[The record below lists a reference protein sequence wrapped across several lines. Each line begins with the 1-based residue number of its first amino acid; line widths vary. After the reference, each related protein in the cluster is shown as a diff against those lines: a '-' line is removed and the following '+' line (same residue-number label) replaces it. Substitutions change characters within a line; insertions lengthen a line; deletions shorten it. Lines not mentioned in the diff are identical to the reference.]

1 MSSPGKRVLPHNLDA
16 EASVLGGI
24 LLRNE
29 VLASLDKIE
38 VEDFYDPR
46 HQAVFAAMQALEAT
60 SRPIDEVTLEA
71 QLQQMGKLEAVGGLA
86 YLSQLGLRVPTAD
99 NVVHYASIVQALNAA
114 RRLMLTAS
122 EIAARGYEDYGE
134 IEEYLDEAEAKIF
147 EVTQRTQRGNAEHIK
162 NLLKQVFGSLDQR
175 FRAAGGI
182 TGVPSGFR
190 DLDEKTAGFQPTEL
204 TILAARPAMGKTSFA
219 LSIARNCATTHGF
232 PVLVFSLEMSSGQLA
247 ERLLCAEAKID
258 SIGLRRGQLQRQD
271 LTNMTY
277 AADALSKAPIV
288 IDDTGALTLRE
299 LRASARRFMTD
310 KELKKDKQFG
320 LIIID
325 YLQLMSGR
333 RDRGSSREQEISE
346 ISRGL
351 KAMAKELHCPIMAL
365 SQLNRGLESRE
376 NKRPQL
382 SDLREC
388 VTGDTLVLLADG
400 RRVPVQDLVGTT
412 PKVLAMTTEGRIAAA
427 DSDRVWRVGVRPVF
441 EMALKSGRRLRATA
455 KHRLYAANG
464 WRRVGELTVG
474 DRLAIARTVPEVEAP
489 ERWSDRRVALLGHLI
504 GDGSYLSGQPMR
516 YATASPE
523 NSELVA
529 EAARAEFGCE
539 VKRYR
544 GRGQWHQLLIS
555 GNGTR
560 WRPAGVNAW
569 LRELGIFGQRS
580 HEKRVPQAA
589 FRLPRDQVALLLRHL
604 WATDGC
610 IWTSQPD
617 VGARGRIYF
626 STSSR
631 ALALDVAAL
640 LLRLD
645 IVARIRSTPHATA
658 RTVYSV
664 DVSGAAQQRR
674 FLASVGA
681 FGPRELPA
689 RRLAQ
694 MLDGVR
700 DNTNVDTL
708 PREVFVRV
716 KAVMGRRGISQR
728 RMASLRGTSY
738 GGSAHFAFAPS
749 RDIVS
754 QYAELLD
761 DPALRAV
768 AASDLFWDEIVSIEP
783 AGEEE
788 VFDLTVPGPASWLAD
803 GIVSHNSGAIEQDA
817 DLILF
822 IYRDEVYNK
831 ETEEKNIAEI
841 IIGKNRHGPIDTIKT
856 RFDGRYTRFEN
867 LSHREAGEY

>member
-1 MSSPGKRVLPHNLDA
+1 M
-16 EASVLGGI
+16 LGGI

-29 VLASLDKIE
+29 VLATLDKIE

-46 HQAVFAAMQALEAT
+46 HQAVFTAMQALEAT

-219 LSIARNCATTHGF
+219 MSIARNCATTHGF

-333 RDRGSSREQEISE
+333 RDRSTSREQEISE

-388 VTGDTLVLLADG
+388 VTGDTPVLLADG
-400 RRVPVQDLVGTT
+400 RRMPIAELVGQT
-412 PKVLAMTTEGRIAAA
+412 PRVLAMTRDGRIAPA

-441 EMALKSGRRLRATA
+441 DIALKSGRRIRATA
-455 KHRLYAANG
+455 KHRLYGATG
-464 WRRVGELTVG
+464 WRRVSDLAVG
-474 DRLAIARTVPEVEAP
+474 DRLAIARALPTPDVSIEWP
-489 ERWSDRRVALLGHLI
+489 DRRVLLLGHLI
-504 GDGSYLSGQPMR
+504 GDGSYLAGQPMR
-516 YATASPE
+516 YATASEE
-523 NSELVA
+523 NSAAVA
-529 EAARAEFGCE
+529 DAARSEFGCV

-544 GRGQWHQLLIS
+544 GRGNWHQLLIS

-569 LRELGIFGQRS
+569 LRELGIFGHRS
-580 HEKRVPQAA
+580 HEKRIPQPV
-589 FRLPRDQVALLLRHL
+589 FQLGRRQIALLLSHL

-610 IWTSQPD
+610 IWTSPD
-617 VGARGRIYF
+617 HRRGRVYF
-626 STSSR
+626 STSSP
-631 ALALDVAAL
+631 ALAADVAAL
-640 LLRLD
+640 LLRLE

-664 DVSGAAQQRR
+664 DVSGAEHQRR
-674 FLASVGA
+674 FLQLVGG
-681 FGPRELPA
+681 FGPRALPA
-689 RRLAQ
+689 RRLAAI
-694 MLDGVR
+694 LEKTR

-708 PREVFVRV
+708 PVEVFDRV
-716 KAVMGRRGISQR
+716 KRAMRARGISQR
-728 RMASLRGTSY
+728 QMAALRGTSY

-749 RDIVS
+749 RQVTS
-754 QYAELLD
+754 QYAALLD
-761 DPALRAV
+761 DEHLRA
-768 AASDLFWDEIVSIEP
+768 ACTSDLFWDEIARIEP